1 MTVSFDQEERTWGQL
16 IPMCFLDICYK
27 YGTSWTLL
35 QYFQVF
41 CQGTATDIK
50 AILPFSFRGRGSG
63 GLSIRLG
70 GLGECK
76 KTSYNVNSCI
86 YKQQFLN
93 RPALLGNNLILL
105 KSDFKTFK

>member
-50 AILPFSFRGRGSG
+50 AIFAFFFPRERVRGLKYQAGWPRGMQ
-63 GLSIRLG
+63 
-70 GLGECK
+70 K
-76 KTSYNVNSCI
+76 D
-86 YKQQFLN
+86 FLQ
-93 RPALLGNNLILL
+93 R
-105 KSDFKTFK
+105 